1 MVAMWTKVR
10 DAAAAGLRV
19 AIRWTL
25 AGRLV
30 CAEDGAATI
39 EFAIVSVP
47 FLALLFG
54 ILETAFVFFAD
65 QALGNAAAV
74 AGRLIMTGQ
83 AQANQTSTGAPMTAS
98 QFTTAACAAI
108 SGFFNCT
115 TNLIVDV
122 QTYSTF
128 STANSGSATSLP
140 LNTNG
145 VLQINPRS
153 PNFNMGGPGSIVI
166 VRLMYQWPVWVKL
179 PGLTSMM
186 DMASGTGQPLTGR
199 LLMATSVFVNE
210 PYSSGS

>member
-1 MVAMWTKVR
+1 MWRKVR
-10 DAAAAGLRV
+10 DAAAAGRRLG
-19 AIRWTL
+19 IRCTS
-25 AGRLV
+25 ACRLV
-30 CAEDGAATI
+30 SAEDGAATI

-65 QALGNAAAV
+65 QALANAAAV

-83 AQANQTSTGAPMTAS
+83 AQANQTSTGQPMTAS
-98 QFTTAACAAI
+98 QFASAACSAI

-122 QTYSTF
+122 QTYTTF
-128 STANSGSATSLP
+128 SSANSSSATSLP
-140 LNTNG
+140 LNSNG
-145 VLQINPRS
+145 VLQVNPQN
-153 PNFNMGGPGSIVI
+153 PNFNMGGPGNIVV
-166 VRLMYQWPVWVKL
+166 VRLMYKWPVWVKL

-186 DMASGTGQPLTGR
+186 DLASGTGQPLTGR

-210 PYSSGS
+210 PYSGS